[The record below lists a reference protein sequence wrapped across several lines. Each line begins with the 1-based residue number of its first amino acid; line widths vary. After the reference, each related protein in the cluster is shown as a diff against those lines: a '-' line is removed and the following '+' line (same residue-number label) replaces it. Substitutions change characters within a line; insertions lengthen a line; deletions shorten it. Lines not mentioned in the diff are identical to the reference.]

1 MPEGFFKM
9 IRRYKESDLEA
20 VMDTWLKASR
30 IAHEFMEDDFFLSES
45 ELIRHK
51 YIAMVETW
59 VYEISGDVVGFISLL
74 DGEVAALFIY
84 PENQRDGIGS
94 LLLELARRL
103 KGNLMV
109 NVFKKNRGAR
119 AFYEEFGFE
128 FVSEK
133 PYKDTGEIMVRMAYK
148 VV

>member
-1 MPEGFFKM
+1 M